1 MISEL
6 WDQIFYYLDAL
17 WRRRWLA
24 LLVAVGV
31 AAAGWTYVAQMPS
44 QYTSEAKIYVDT
56 KSVLGPLLQGVAIDG
71 DTQRQIEVM
80 RQTLKT
86 RSNMQEIVR
95 RTDLDLQAES
105 AEELDAL
112 AQRVSAGLTISSN
125 QENIFTVSYTG
136 RNPQLARDIVNEA
149 TTIFIEN
156 NLGDNRSDINQAQ
169 TFIRNQVQ
177 SYRER
182 LNEAEQR
189 LAEFKRENA
198 NTLPGNTSYGEELE
212 QVKSKLAAL
221 RGALADARARVELLR
236 RELEQTPEMLTQQ
249 GGNLGPP
256 SNIDARIMELRAKL
270 DDLKSQYTAEH
281 PDVERAQRQLQSLM
295 KEKSSGPSGSLEA
308 SDGSGPDRTSG
319 TEGQDGGIK
328 IPNPTYT
335 DLRVQFVE
343 ARSNVESLTQQVA
356 RTQQALESLRKKRDE
371 VFQVEAKLKELQRD
385 YSVIQNRYQ
394 TMLSRLETAKMS
406 EERNQ
411 QAEGVKFRMIENPQV
426 PSAPS
431 GPNRPVYLAAA
442 FVLSVGT
449 GGGLALFL
457 GIIKT
462 SFGSVQHIRREYD
475 VPVLGTL
482 SRQPEP
488 GERKWRII
496 NLAAFVVTST
506 AFVACF
512 AGLLVVE
519 QMYGLGN
526 IDPGVLSR
534 FGLTQLVAAVRG

>member
-1 MISEL
+1 MISDL
-6 WDQIFYYLDAL
+6 WDQLFYYLDAL

-24 LLVAVGV
+24 LVVAVGV
-31 AAAGWTYVAQMPS
+31 AAAGWTQVARMPS

-105 AEELDAL
+105 AEQLDAL
-112 AQRVSAGLTISSN
+112 AQRVSAGLTISGN
-125 QENIFTVSYTG
+125 EENIFTVSYTG
-136 RNPQLARDIVNEA
+136 EDPQLARDIVNQA
-149 TTIFIEN
+149 TTIFVQN
-156 NLGDNRSDINQAQ
+156 NLGDKRSDISQAQ
-169 TFIRNQVQ
+169 DFIRNQVQ
-177 SYRER
+177 RYEER

-189 LAEFKRENA
+189 LAEFKRENSD
-198 NTLPGNTSYGEELE
+198 TLPGNTSYGEQLE
-212 QVKSKLAAL
+212 KVKSKLASL
-221 RGALADARARVELLR
+221 RGTLADARARVELLR
-236 RELEQTPEMLTQQ
+236 QELEQTPEMLTQQ
-249 GGNLGPP
+249 GGSSGPP
-256 SNIDARIMELRAKL
+256 SNIDARIMELRARL
-270 DDLKSQYTAEH
+270 DDLKSQYTDEH
-281 PDVERAQRQLQSLM
+281 PDVARAQRQLQSLM
-295 KEKSSGPSGSLEA
+295 QEKSSGPGGNRGS
-308 SDGSGPDRTSG
+308 SGPDGETEE
-319 TEGQDGGIK
+319 EGQDGGIK

-343 ARSNVESLTQQVA
+343 ARSNVESLTQQVE
-356 RTQQALESLRKKRDE
+356 RTQQQLEDLRSKRDK
-371 VFQVEAKLKELQRD
+371 VFRVEAELKELQRD
-385 YSVIQNRYQ
+385 YSVIQDRYQ
-394 TMLSRLETAKMS
+394 TMLARLETAEVS
-406 EERNQ
+406 EERNE

-426 PSAPS
+426 PPAPS
-431 GPNRPVYLAAA
+431 GPNRPVYLAGA
-442 FVLSVGT
+442 FVMSVGA

-482 SRQPEP
+482 SRQPGP
-488 GERKWRII
+488 GERKWRIL
-496 NLAAFVVTST
+496 NFAAFVVLST

-526 IDPGVLSR
+526 IDQGVLNR
-534 FGLTQLVAAVRG
+534 LGFTQMVAAVRG